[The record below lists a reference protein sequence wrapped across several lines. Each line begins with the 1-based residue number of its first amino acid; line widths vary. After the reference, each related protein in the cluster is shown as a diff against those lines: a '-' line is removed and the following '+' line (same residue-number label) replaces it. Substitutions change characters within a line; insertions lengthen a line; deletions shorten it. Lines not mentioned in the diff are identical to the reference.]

1 MPGLFDVALQAAPMP
16 CQLPQIL
23 LHSMRSSA
31 PHHDV
36 RGLSPTTMCWAETQ
50 PSRSFDFPASS
61 AKTMVS
67 KTVSSP
73 KTQSLPITG
82 KTMERASYSY
92 GSVAGG
98 IPRIMLPDQDFRS
111 PPSVASQ
118 RSITNTHWRALYMKA
133 SITKALK
140 THRMDCAVLRQDHGG

>member
-1 MPGLFDVALQAAPMP
+1 MSHPKQLLCRVSCLRYSFTACEVRPPITTYAAYHQPLCVGQRP
-16 CQLPQIL
+16 SL
-23 LHSMRSSA
+23 
-31 PHHDV
+31 
-36 RGLSPTTMCWAETQ
+36 RGRLT
-50 PSRSFDFPASS
+50 FPASS
-61 AKTMVS
+61 AKNMVS